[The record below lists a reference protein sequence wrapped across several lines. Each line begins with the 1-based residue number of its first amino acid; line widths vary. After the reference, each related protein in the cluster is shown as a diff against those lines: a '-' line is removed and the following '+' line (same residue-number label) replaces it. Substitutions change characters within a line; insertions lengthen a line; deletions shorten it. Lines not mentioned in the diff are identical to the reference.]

1 MQTLSLWLNS
11 LFHRLVENELSRR
24 IIKNVGYLFSSTG
37 ISAAISMLQGI
48 LAARLLGVADFG
60 ILGAITV
67 FTSVIN
73 NLVSFRMSELVV
85 RYVGKYTVEGETSKA
100 AAVFK
105 LAALVE
111 MLASII
117 AFGLV
122 CILAPVGA
130 KFFAKDVALSGLFI
144 FYGFILLANLIAE
157 SSIGL
162 LQIFDKFRNIAAVN
176 VLQSLVTLA
185 VIVVVYFS
193 QGDLLG
199 ILLAYLCGKFVGA
212 LGLTSIALVEA
223 TRRWGKWW
231 LSPISQL
238 RAHFKE
244 LTNFAISSN
253 FSASISL
260 VTKDSEILWV
270 SFFRNP
276 VETGFYKLALALS
289 NMVQLPI
296 NPMPQATYPEL
307 SREVA
312 SHNWMNVRYVLRQGS
327 ILAGAY
333 TLAVTIFL
341 LLFGKSLISW
351 LYGPEFLEAF
361 PALMVL
367 LIGFLVA
374 NTFYWRRIALLALGQ
389 PGFPARLNFVLAAIK
404 VLGIIILVPRYGFIA
419 SAALLSAFYWAGSIL
434 SVLKIRSTLIQQE
447 QLYP

>member
-1 MQTLSLWLNS
+1 MRSWLNS
-11 LFHRLVENELSRR
+11 LYHRLVENELSRR
-24 IIKNVGYLFSSTG
+24 IIKNMGYLFSSTG

-85 RYVGKYTVEGETSKA
+85 KYVGKYTVEGEPRKA

-122 CILAPVGA
+122 CVLAPVGA
-130 KFFAKDVALSGLFI
+130 KFFAKDISLSGLFI

-162 LQIFDKFRNIAAVN
+162 LQIFDKFRNIAAIN

-185 VIVVVYFS
+185 IIVVIYFS
-193 QGDLLG
+193 DGDLIG

-223 TRRWGKWW
+223 THRWGKWW
-231 LSPISQL
+231 LSPVSQL

-244 LTNFAISSN
+244 LTNFAINSN

-289 NMVQLPI
+289 NMVQLPV

-312 SHNWMNVRYVLRQGS
+312 SHNWKNVRYVLRQGS

-333 TLAVTIFL
+333 TLAVTVFL

-351 LYGPEFLEAF
+351 LYGPEFLKAF

-389 PGFPARLNFVLAAIK
+389 PGFPARLNFVLAALK

-434 SVLKIRSTLIQQE
+434 SVIKIRSTLIQQE
-447 QLYP
+447 QPYP